1 MFIEFNSCHI
11 PMPIFAILQCLILK
25 KVCSIDGYK
34 GATTLII
41 TTLSMITLSIETL
54 SISALCIRQ

>member
-1 MFIEFNSCHI
+1 
-11 PMPIFAILQCLILK
+11 MPIFAILQCLMLM
-25 KVCSIDGYK
+25 KVCSIDDYK

>member
-1 MFIEFNSCHI
+1 
-11 PMPIFAILQCLILK
+11 MPIFAILQCLILK
-25 KVCSIDGYK
+25 KVCSIDCYK

-54 SISALCIRQ
+54 SISALYIRQ